1 MFMPLLARILISVVF
16 AVFPIFV
23 VAPDHPKY
31 IAPLLV
37 LDDSS
42 VILCATPAPTEPPNS
57 KGGKLLDEI
66 PVMDIFPPSIL
77 PEFISNP

>member
-23 VAPDHPKY
+23 VVIPKY
-31 IAPLLV
+31 IPPPPA
-37 LDDSS
+37 LDELS
-42 VILCATPAPTEPPNS
+42 VILFAMPEPTEPPNS